1 MLATRAFALAL
12 FAAALSVA
20 FASPAHALL
29 GLELGAHGGSMSFS
43 GDLFSGSDAIE
54 GDPLGTGAFGSVRI
68 GVTTLP
74 IVDAAIDLGITQ
86 RSATAVEAAS
96 ETTVDYDFTDLS
108 LEASLRVAV
117 FDPPLSPLSVYF
129 GVGGGLHWIPT
140 LPATGIEVAG
150 GQLTTET
157 SPEPAAFLLG
167 GARFDPPALP
177 VALFVE
183 GSLGGVFGAG
193 DALRATRVSGGLMF
207 GL

>member
-1 MLATRAFALAL
+1 MATRVLAL
-12 FAAALSVA
+12 AALSLVL
-20 FASPAHALL
+20 ASRAQALF

-74 IVDAAIDLGITQ
+74 IVDAAIDLGATQ

-96 ETTVDYDFTDLS
+96 ESPIEYDFTDLT
-108 LEASLRVAV
+108 LEVSLRVDV

-129 GVGGGLHWIPT
+129 GLGGGLHWIPT
-140 LPATGIEVAG
+140 LPVTGIEVAEG
-150 GQLTTET
+150 RLTTET

-177 VALFVE
+177 IAFFVE
-183 GSLGGVFGAG
+183 GSLGGIFGAG